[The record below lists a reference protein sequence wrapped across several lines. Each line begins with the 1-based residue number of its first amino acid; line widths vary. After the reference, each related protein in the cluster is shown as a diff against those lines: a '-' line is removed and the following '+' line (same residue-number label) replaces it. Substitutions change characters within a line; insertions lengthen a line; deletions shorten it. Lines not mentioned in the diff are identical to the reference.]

1 MKSNVSTKP
10 DFQTN
15 DTRSLLSVPELTI
28 ELTGYTMTNQLKTA
42 SFHPN
47 NHLKNTKSP
56 NGSNWSIS
64 KPSLNGISSNYIE
77 CFRKIETT
85 TLFSVIMLTSHSL

>member
-28 ELTGYTMTNQLKTA
+28 ELTDYTITNQLKTA
-42 SFHPN
+42 SFHSN

-56 NGSNWSIS
+56 NWSIS
-64 KPSLNGISSNYIE
+64 KLSLNGISSNYIE
-77 CFRKIETT
+77 CFRKIETM